1 MDFVN
6 GRGGGRKSLKVLMVE
21 FKVKVKLFLRDF
33 DHISINIML
42 KINRERSERR
52 KIREKLAFLGM
63 KKHRSVAIR
72 GGGAPGAPPL
82 EPLVPNFLCILGK
95 KNRI

>member
-1 MDFVN
+1 
-6 GRGGGRKSLKVLMVE
+6 LKVLMVE

-52 KIREKLAFLGM
+52 KISVLGM

-72 GGGAPGAPPL
+72 GARAGCAPPW
-82 EPLVPNFLCILGK
+82 I
-95 KNRI
+95 R